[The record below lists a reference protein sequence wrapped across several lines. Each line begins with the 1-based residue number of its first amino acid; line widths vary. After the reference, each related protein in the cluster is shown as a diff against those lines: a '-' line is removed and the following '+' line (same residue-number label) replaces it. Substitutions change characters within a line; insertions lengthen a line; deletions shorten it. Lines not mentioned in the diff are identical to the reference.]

1 MRSYSSKGRQ
11 ADAVSPSFE
20 LDGVTFTGQ
29 GSISM
34 LDLSEFAR
42 LAAAGFDSGSAEGIA
57 IMADI
62 YRSVLGDDEYRRFL
76 KHCRDHGTD
85 GRLLVEILGGLIAES
100 SDRPTSRPSDS
111 PDGPPPAPDSAKV
124 VSFSRGTV
132 EQVDPPKQEETEP
145 QERRVVSY
153 G

>member
-11 ADAVSPSFE
+11 ADAVPPSFE
-20 LDGVTFTGQ
+20 LDGVTFTGE

-42 LAAAGFDSGSAEGIA
+42 LAAAGFDSGSPEGIA

-62 YRSVLGDDEYRRFL
+62 YRSVLGDQEYQRFL
-76 KHCRDHGTD
+76 RHCRDHGTD

-111 PDGPPPAPDSAKV
+111 PDGPPPAPATAKV
-124 VSFSRGTV
+124 VSFSRGTIT
-132 EQVDPPKQEETEP
+132 EQPAPETEP
-145 QERRVVSY
+145 ENQQVLSY